1 VVDSL
6 VVSGLP
12 QSSQNAEEGE
22 FSAAQ
27 LEQFL
32 ISALPQEAQNFRLV
46 VLSFPHFVQRMSF
59 LRQKEPEIRFYHPDW
74 QGASTAR
81 RIGLT

>member
-1 VVDSL
+1 VGDGVIQKATDFYHGLLGDSPE
-6 VVSGLP
+6 VSGLP

-27 LEQFL
+27 LGQFL
-32 ISALPQEAQNFRLV
+32 ISALPQQAENFRLV

-59 LRQKEPEIRFYHPDW
+59 LR
-74 QGASTAR
+74 
-81 RIGLT
+81 